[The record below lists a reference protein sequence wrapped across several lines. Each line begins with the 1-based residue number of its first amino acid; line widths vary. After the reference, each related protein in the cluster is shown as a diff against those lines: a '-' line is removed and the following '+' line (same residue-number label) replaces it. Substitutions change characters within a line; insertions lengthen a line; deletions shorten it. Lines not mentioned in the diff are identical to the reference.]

1 MRAFHCAWWS
11 FFVAFFIWFAIAPLL
26 SEIRD
31 DLNLSKQEVWTS
43 SIAGVGGTILMR
55 FILGPLCDEYGAR
68 TLFAVTLCAA
78 SIPTACTGFVQ
89 SANGLIILRL
99 FIGVAGGTFVMC
111 QYWTSRFF
119 TKEVV
124 GTANALAGGW
134 GNLGAGV
141 TQLVMGSILFP
152 IFKVICGGDSE
163 MAWRTVCIFPA
174 VIAFATGVIVYKISD
189 DAPKGNYDDLKAHG
203 VFSKVTTVSSFRQG
217 ALNWNSWLLFFQY
230 ACCFGVELTMN
241 NAATLYFKDEF
252 GQSTEAAAAIAS
264 IFGWLNLF
272 ARGLGGFLSDFGNYK
287 WGMRGR
293 LWMQTIFLIAE
304 GCLVLV
310 FANTSSLGGSIV
322 ALIFFSLFV
331 QAAEGTS
338 YAIVPYVDPLN
349 MGSVIGIVGAG
360 GNVGAVA
367 FGMAFRQLDYATAFT
382 IMGAC
387 ILGSSVLSVFIKIEG
402 HSGLLWGEEDNVD
415 KETGKIVD
423 SKDYEEYE
431 EERLEMLSKLS

>member
-1 MRAFHCAWWS
+1 MRAFHCSWWS